1 MDYITAKELKNQL
14 DNGDDITVL
23 DIREP
28 YELEICQ
35 IESLHV
41 PMADVPARIKEIPA
55 TGDVVVLC
63 RSGKRAMAVA
73 NLLVSDFDRDNVII
87 LDGGI
92 LAWIDQVDHQLEAY

>member
-1 MDYITAKELKNQL
+1 MKHITAKELKSRL
-14 DNGDDITVL
+14 DKGDNITVL
-23 DIREP
+23 DVREP

-41 PMADVPARIKEIPA
+41 PMADVPLRVNEIPT
-55 TGDVVVLC
+55 TGDVIVLC